1 MDRNTITGLV
11 LIFAILIGYSLWMT
25 PSEEER
31 LANQHRLDSI
41 ANVNRINDSLR
52 NIALLEKN
60 KQDSIRNS
68 VTAQDIEET
77 PTSSNNNTNTA
88 NQPVVNRDRFGAF
101 ANSSVVKND
110 NLYEIENDLMKIKIS
125 PYGGKIVSVLL
136 KEFQTFDTLPLEL
149 FDEKATNFGLTFF
162 ANNRKIQTNNLYFQA
177 SDVQGLKVSG
187 SQEKSFSVKLYTDA
201 SDSSYNENSYI
212 EYRYTLTGNDYMLDF
227 DISFVGMEDY
237 LDPGTSYLDLDWS
250 TQLLKL
256 EKHIDRFNGP
266 TIYYKFD
273 GDDVDYLS
281 QSKDDEE
288 NLSTHLKWISFKHR
302 FFSSLLVSKDY
313 FLSANIKSFNAFKD
327 VENNAEIAENAPGG
341 SYLRSMQ
348 ANIGLPFT
356 MSKETNIPMAFYF
369 GPNKFNLL
377 KKYDLDLE
385 KEVPLGWGFLSWINR
400 WAVLPV
406 FNFLEGFGWN
416 YGIIILVLTIL
427 LKLVLFPIAY
437 KSYKSSAKMRVLKPE
452 IDELGKK
459 FPKKEDAMKKQQA
472 TMSLYKSAGVNPM
485 AGCVPMLLQ
494 FPILIAM
501 FRFFPAAFELRQ
513 QSFLWAT
520 DLSSYDSIYSWSA
533 HIPLLSSFY
542 GNHISLFTL
551 LMTVS
556 TLIYTKMNQDMMGSS
571 QQQMPGMKTMMY
583 LMPLMFLGMFNNY
596 ASGLSY
602 YYFLANVITFTQM
615 FLIRKT
621 IDEDKIRAQIELNK
635 KKPKKK
641 ASGWQKRLE
650 EAAKQKGYKPKKK

>member
-11 LIFAILIGYSLWMT
+11 LIFAILIGYSLWMM
-25 PSEEER
+25 PSEEEK
-31 LANQHRLDSI
+31 ATQKHRLDSI
-41 ANVNRINDSLR
+41 AAINRTNDSLR
-52 NIALLEKN
+52 NVAQFN
-60 KQDSIRNS
+60 NRAQDSINNHE
-68 VTAQDIEET
+68 QIEQQEGQT
-77 PTSSNNNTNTA
+77 LPIENIDNPTSTID
-88 NQPVVNRDRFGAF
+88 RDKFGSF
-101 ANSSVVKND
+101 ANSSS
-110 NLYEIENDLMKIKIS
+110 LSGRESFEIENDLMKLKIS
-125 PYGGKIVSVLL
+125 AQGGKIISVLL
-136 KEFQTFDTLPLEL
+136 KEFQTFDTLPLLL
-149 FDEKATNFGLTFF
+149 FEEQATKFGLTFF
-162 ANNRKIQTNNLYFQA
+162 SNNRKIDTDKLFFHT
-177 SDVQGLKVSG
+177 SDENGFKISG
-187 SQEKSFSVKLYTDA
+187 SEKKSFALKLYTDQGE
-201 SDSSYNENSYI
+201 STFNEDSYI
-212 EYRYTLTGNDYMLDF
+212 EYVYTMTGDDYMLDF
-227 DISFVGMEDY
+227 DINFVGMDNF
-237 LDPGTSYLDLDWS
+237 LNTGTTYLDLDWS
-250 TQLLKL
+250 TNILKL

-266 TIYYKFD
+266 TIYYKYHN
-273 GDDVDYLS
+273 DDVDNLS
-281 QSKDDEE
+281 ETSDDED
-288 NLSTHLKWISFKHR
+288 NLATQIEWISFKHR
-302 FFSSLLVSKDY
+302 FFSSILISRDH
-313 FLSANIKSFNAFKD
+313 FLSANIKSYNSEVD
-327 VENNAEIAENAPGG
+327 EDDNSTIDENADGG
-341 SYLRSMQ
+341 TYLRSME

-356 MSKETNIPMAFYF
+356 MGRETNIPMSFYF

-377 KKYDLDLE
+377 KKYDLELE
-385 KEVPLGWGFLSWINR
+385 SQVPLGWGFLSWINR
-400 WAVLPV
+400 FAVLPV
-406 FNFLEGFGWN
+406 FNFLEGFGWG

-472 TMSLYKSAGVNPM
+472 TMALYKSAGVNPM

-501 FRFFPAAFELRQ
+501 FRFFPSAFELRQ

-520 DLSSYDSIYSWSA
+520 DLSAYDSIYSWTTQ
-533 HIPLLSSFY
+533 IPLISQFY

-615 FLIRKT
+615 YVIRKT
-621 IDEDKIRAQIELNK
+621 IDEGKIRAQIEMNK

-650 EAAKQKGYKPKKK
+650 QAAKQKGYKSKK